1 MRIGVIGA
9 GYVGLVSGACL
20 AELGHEVCCIDS
32 DQGKIDRLLAG
43 DCPIYEP
50 DLPALI
56 ARNRMADRLS
66 FSTHTADAVT
76 SSDVVFI
83 AVGTPADRKGGA
95 DLSFVHAA
103 ARDIAAHLRGFT
115 VVATKST
122 VPVGTGD
129 AIEAIL
135 AAHAPDVQTAV
146 VSNPE
151 FLREGCAIG
160 DFLKPDRIVIGAETS
175 RANAVM
181 AAVYRPLVARG
192 SALLACDRRTAELIK
207 YASNAFLA
215 VKISYINEIADLCE
229 IIGAD
234 AACVAEGMGLDARIG
249 GRFLQPGPG
258 YGGSCF
264 PKDTQALL
272 ATARQANATLSVIA
286 AAETANRRRKR
297 YLGSRVAAATGD
309 LTDKVVAVLGL
320 AFKAGTDDMREAAA
334 LDLIPDLQARGA
346 TVHASD
352 PEAIEAAAPKLP
364 GVAFFREVYEAAQG
378 ADALVILTEW
388 PAYAKID
395 LGRLRQVMRGRHVI
409 DFRNLLEPNA
419 VAEAGFDYISLGRRS
434 GRRSAVAQAHGAAVA
449 DRMQPAMQSP
459 EID

>member
-1 MRIGVIGA
+1 MRIGVIGT
-9 GYVGLVSGACL
+9 GYVGLVTGACL

-32 DQGKIDRLLAG
+32 DRAKIDRLLAG

-56 ARNRMADRLS
+56 ARNRMAHRLS
-66 FSTHTADAVT
+66 FSSHTADAVT

-83 AVGTPADRKGGA
+83 AVGTPADSDGEA

-129 AIEAIL
+129 DVEAIL
-135 AAHAPDVQTAV
+135 AAHAPDVETAV

-151 FLREGCAIG
+151 FLREGCAVG

-181 AAVYRPLVARG
+181 EAVYRPLAARG
-192 SALLACDRRTAELIK
+192 CPLLSCDRRTAELIK

-229 IIGAD
+229 DIGAD
-234 AACVAEGMGLDARIG
+234 AACVAEGMGMDARIG

-272 ATARQANATLSVIA
+272 ATARKADATLSAIA

-297 YLGSRVAAATGD
+297 HLGARVAAATGD

-346 TVHASD
+346 TVRASD
-352 PEAIEAAAPKLP
+352 PEAIEAARPKLP
-364 GVAFFREVYEAAQG
+364 GVAFFREAYEAAQG
-378 ADALVILTEW
+378 ADVLVMLTEW
-388 PAYAKID
+388 PAYASLD
-395 LGRLRQVMRGRHVI
+395 LERLRRIMRGHRVI
-409 DFRNLLEPNA
+409 DFRNLFEPEA
-419 VAEAGFDYISLGRRS
+419 VARAGFEYVSLGRPVC
-434 GRRSAVAQAHGAAVA
+434 RRSIGAHGRGAAVI
-449 DRMQPAMQSP
+449 DRMQPALQSP
-459 EID
+459 DVD

>member
-1 MRIGVIGA
+1 MRIGVIGT
-9 GYVGLVSGACL
+9 GYVGLVTGACL

-32 DQGKIDRLLAG
+32 DRAKVDRLVAG

-56 ARNRMADRLS
+56 ARNRASGRLS
-66 FSTHTADAVT
+66 FSSATADGVAA
-76 SSDVVFI
+76 SDVVFI
-83 AVGTPADRKGGA
+83 AVGTPPSPDGEADM
-95 DLSFVHAA
+95 SFVRAA
-103 ARDIAAHLRGFT
+103 ARDIAPHLRGFT

-129 AIEAIL
+129 DVEAIL
-135 AAHAPDVQTAV
+135 TVHAPDVETAV

-175 RANAVM
+175 RAQALM
-181 AAVYRPLVARG
+181 EAVYHPLTARG
-192 SALLACDRRTAELIK
+192 HPLLACDRRTAELIK

-229 IIGAD
+229 DIGAD

-249 GRFLQPGPG
+249 ARFLQPGPG

-272 ATARQANATLSVIA
+272 ATARKADATLSVIA

-297 YLGSRVAAATGD
+297 HLGARVAAATGD

-346 TVHASD
+346 TVRASD
-352 PEAIEAAAPKLP
+352 PEAIEAARPKLP
-364 GVAFFREVYEAAQG
+364 GVAFFREAYEAAQG
-378 ADALVILTEW
+378 ADVLVLLTEW
-388 PAYAKID
+388 PVYASLD
-395 LGRLRQVMRGRHVI
+395 LERMRQVMRGHRLI
-409 DFRNLLEPNA
+409 DFRNLFAPEA
-419 VAEAGFDYISLGRRS
+419 VANAGLDYVSLGRPAC
-434 GRRSAVAQAHGAAVA
+434 RRSVSAQGHGAPVI
-449 DRMQPAMQSP
+449 DRMQPALQSP
-459 EID
+459 DMD